1 MRVSDAAEH
10 AHPHAHPPEKAWCL
24 GYLAGAV
31 CSSGTRSSPG
41 FALESSDGSL
51 YASLHGV
58 GGPGAVAVPPIA
70 LQREGA
76 LGARLEAHPP
86 RTAVAPAG
94 PPRAARDVDDTP
106 KVRARPRARRAGDR
120 RL

>member
-1 MRVSDAAEH
+1 M
-10 AHPHAHPPEKAWCL
+10 PL
-24 GYLAGAV
+24 N
-31 CSSGTRSSPG
+31 
-41 FALESSDGSL
+41 ALESSDGSR
-51 YASLHGV
+51 YASRHGV

-94 PPRAARDVDDTP
+94 PPRAAHDVDDTP
-106 KVRARPRARRAGDR
+106 KVPARPRARRTGDPRLDPPHRRRRGAAARAAALPPRPDGAAAGAR
-120 RL
+120 A